1 MATRSKAIAA
11 RHAQSGPARLST
23 PRERRLSVPHLNRM
37 MQQLRA
43 EGLINGRSR
52 EVGLSDMASLQT
64 LAQYQPLDPAPIPLP
79 VKDA

>member
-43 EGLINGRSR
+43 EGLLNGRSR
-52 EVGLSDMASLQT
+52 EVGSDMASLQT